1 MEKTAKVRNKRQF
14 MKGYFVVFLVLV
26 ALFVFMT
33 IVSRNFLTYDNLYN
47 LARATAVYGIVA
59 LAMTFVIVTGGIDL
73 SVGTNLGLAG
83 MMFTLLIEQA
93 GWAVAPAMICAVITC
108 GCVGAING
116 VLIHDGKL
124 PPFIATLGMKTITR
138 AVILL
143 ISGGKNISIHNAGF
157 NNFATLTIGVPGVDA
172 YGNETTLGIPV
183 MVLVWVILIVLSF
196 IIFRYTTFGRNVF
209 ACGSNVNAARLSG
222 ISVRKT
228 IYGAFIVS
236 AVFCAVGGLLSTS
249 RLRSGI
255 PTLGDGYEEDAIAA
269 AVIGGASMN
278 GGRGS
283 ILGSILGLLF
293 IIIIQDAMT
302 LMMVPSY
309 WQDFVKYVIVLLAVA
324 LDGVTYW
331 RSTKAATS

>member
-269 AVIGGASMN
+269 AVIGGASMS
-278 GGRGS
+278 GGEGYIGGTVVGS
-283 ILGSILGLLF
+283 LLIATIKNAGTLLGF
-293 IIIIQDAMT
+293 DTNVTKVIIGALIIVA
-302 LMMVPSY
+302 
-309 WQDFVKYVIVLLAVA
+309 VLI
-324 LDGVTYW
+324 D
-331 RSTKAATS
+331 RFKKH